1 MMKIVSKKDKSFEDG
16 INKSFRFIKTCYFM
30 IVGSDDF
37 LGDVNYIKNLYE
49 IIKNKEYDIVKKD
62 WGFYATPSI
71 NGRLIDN
78 NYKTAL
84 VKNRDLKL
92 YILIVQKNK
101 MKIFKKY
108 LKVNNLK
115 IIIWLN
121 DYLIKK

>member
-1 MMKIVSKKDKSFEDG
+1 MKIKKKNRIFKVGNKKNISIKHVANIILSNNEQVTFL
-16 INKSFRFIKTCYFM
+16 IN
-30 IVGSDDF
+30 
-37 LGDVNYIKNLYE
+37 
-49 IIKNKEYDIVKKD
+49 KNKEYDIVKKD